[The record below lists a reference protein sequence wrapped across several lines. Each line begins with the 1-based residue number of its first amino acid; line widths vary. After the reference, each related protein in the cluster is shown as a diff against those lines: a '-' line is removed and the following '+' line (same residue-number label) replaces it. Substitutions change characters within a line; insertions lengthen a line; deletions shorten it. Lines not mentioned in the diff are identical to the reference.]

1 MQNSIELFTRECL
14 EVESEDV
21 QDSSASSTHGGES
34 TTGST
39 GANPVGL
46 HRVYDLAAKSMQ
58 DALQASGA
66 IIFDL
71 SHFELVDSFAHE
83 GGSGGKIFFPSPYSN
98 PGTTPFAS
106 FDNPSNIEA
115 TTAGEGSASASKP
128 TDLPASKAESLKGKT
143 VPPMAILGASEDC
156 EFPPER
162 ENAVPLSHH
171 IKVAEFLRSHRT
183 GHYFPFSPSPFSQLL
198 PSGVTNLMLVPIF
211 GLNKQPFALLCAYAQ
226 GTESG
231 TALEELKDSGLQYLR
246 ALGMIILS
254 AVLKKDIMLADKAK
268 SHFISK

>member
-1 MQNSIELFTRECL
+1 MRDRMQNSIELFTRECL

-21 QDSSASSTHGGES
+21 QDSALSAHGGES

-58 DALQASGA
+58 VALQASGA
-66 IIFDL
+66 ILFDL
-71 SHFELVDSFAHE
+71 SHFELVDSSAHE
-83 GGSGGKIFFPSPYSN
+83 GGSGGKIFFPSPYSD
-98 PGTTPFAS
+98 PDAGPVAS
-106 FDNPSNIEA
+106 FDEPSNVEA
-115 TTAGEGSASASKP
+115 SVTGEGAKPTESASKR
-128 TDLPASKAESLKGKT
+128 AENLKGKT
-143 VPPMAILGASEDC
+143 VPPMLILGASEDT

-162 ENAVPLSHH
+162 ETPVPLSHH

-183 GHYFPFSPSPFSQLL
+183 GHYFPFCPSPFSQLL

-211 GLNKQPFALLCAYAQ
+211 GLNKQPFALLCAYSQ

-231 TALEELKDSGLQYLR
+231 TTLEELKDSGLQYLR